1 MNIPIYRGFKRMNDS
16 HDIDMPYHPECKH
29 RYTEHLD
36 HNALIKRLNEIADE
50 IYSLT
55 QLCGDL
61 ETRLSDHNTDTEA
74 HRYLRELINV
84 STNRLVTVK
93 ATIDN
98 SLSILEDKVD
108 ANYSTLNAADGQL
121 ATRLDNVDTEIADI
135 RTVIESTALDLQD
148 SITSTV
154 NGNKPI
160 IKSITTDN
168 SVILAELPSEHSK
181 FRYGTNETKNVV
193 TYTADNNSTE
203 IPNYTATLLDENG
216 NTSFPGIVTAP
227 TLRGN
232 ANKATKLNTAITI
245 AIKDASGEN
254 LGSSVTTDLSGNI
267 TLKVPSV
274 LKDTNI
280 TGIANKAHN
289 DATGANIVDTYVHK
303 TSINEEIDGIKT
315 FNDVLKGS
323 MIEPKVHTGSSV
335 GKSTVPYENVYA
347 TNITSTNAN
356 ITNITGTLTG
366 NASTAPKL
374 ATARKINGTDFDGT
388 TAITTSSWGSARNI
402 SVGDASNTN
411 TGAAVSVNGSSNI
424 TLKLPSTIKGTLTG
438 NASTATKLAVSKK
451 INNTSFDGST
461 DITTAI
467 WGTARDVSITDNTGE
482 HVGTKVSV
490 NGSANIT
497 LKLPSN
503 ITATNFYGVASS
515 ATKLNSAVTIN
526 GTAFDGTANITTA
539 AWGYSRN
546 MQITDSDSSN
556 SGAITAVNGTNNVT
570 LKLPSTIRGTLTG
583 NASTATKLATAR
595 KINNTSFDGS
605 ANITTVQ
612 WGTARDVAISDASST
627 NTGSSTSVNGSSN
640 ITLKLPSNIK
650 GTLTGNAD
658 TATQFSANTTVTLT
672 GDATGTSAGSKKGWS
687 VPVTLAN
694 TGVTAG
700 TYGHNT
706 ANTNIQAN
714 TGSFMVPI
722 ISVDSKGRLTYIRDN
737 PCTIKTP
744 VYSAGNGI
752 SLSSSNVFSLT
763 NAYAG
768 NNTLKMV
775 VGGGFSPGNNYLHL
789 FTRDISIDSYGRV
802 TSNNVGTPIVIDLTS
817 LQGISVSPL
826 TNIYWYKTADSNG
839 YANGQ
844 IVSGSGLWTSKD
856 GSNHLSGS
864 YIATSG
870 AVAEGTETTHTAGSG
885 GSGGGGGYSSTWY
898 IFKQGFRKLSI

>member
-1 MNIPIYRGFKRMNDS
+1 MNDS
-16 HDIDMPYHPECKH
+16 HDIDMPYHPGCKH
-29 RYTEHLD
+29 RYMEHLD
-36 HNALIKRLNEIADE
+36 HNALIKHLNEIADE
-50 IYSLT
+50 IYNLT

-74 HRYLRELINV
+74 HRYLRELINA
-84 STNRLVTVK
+84 STNRLATVK
-93 ATIDN
+93 ETIDN
-98 SLSILEDKVD
+98 SLSILENKVD
-108 ANYSTLNAADGQL
+108 SNYSTLTAADGQL
-121 ATRLDNVDTEIADI
+121 ATRLDNVDTEIANI
-135 RTVIESTALDLQD
+135 RTTIESTTLDLQD

-160 IKSITTDN
+160 IKSITADN
-168 SVILAELPSEHSK
+168 SVILAELPSEHGK
-181 FRYGTNETKNVV
+181 FRYGTDETKTVV
-193 TYTADNNSTE
+193 TYTADNNSTG
-203 IPNYTATLLDENG
+203 IPNHTATLLDENG

-232 ANKATKLNTAITI
+232 ADTATLATKATKLNTAITI

-254 LGSSVTTDLSGNI
+254 LGSSVTTNLSGNI

-274 LKDTNI
+274 LKNTDI

-289 DATGANIVDTYVHK
+289 DATGADIVDTYVHK

-323 MIEPKVHTGSSV
+323 TIEPKVHTGSSV
-335 GKSTVPYENVYA
+335 GNSTVPYENVYA
-347 TNITSTNAN
+347 TNITSTNAS
-356 ITNITGTLTG
+356 IDNITGTLTG
-366 NASTAPKL
+366 NASTATKL

-402 SVGDASNTN
+402 SIGDASNTN
-411 TGAAVSVNGSSNI
+411 TGAAVSVNGSANI

-451 INNTSFDGST
+451 INNTAFDGSS

-497 LKLPSN
+497 LKLPSS

-515 ATKLNSAVTIN
+515 ATKLNNAVTIN
-526 GTAFDGTANITTA
+526 GTTFDGTANITTA

-546 MQITDSDSSN
+546 IQITDSDSSN

-570 LKLPSTIRGTLTG
+570 LKLPGTIKAALTG

-595 KINNTSFDGS
+595 KINNTSFDGT
-605 ANITTVQ
+605 ANITTAQ
-612 WGTARDVAISDASST
+612 WGTARNITISDASST
-627 NTGSSTSVNGSSN
+627 NTGTSTSVNGSSD
-640 ITLKLPSNIK
+640 ITLKLPSTIK

-658 TATQFSANTTVTLT
+658 TATQFSANTTVALT

-687 VPVTLAN
+687 IPVTLAN

-700 TYGHNT
+700 IYGHNT
-706 ANTNIQAN
+706 TNTNIQAN

-722 ISVDSKGRLTYIRDN
+722 ISVDSKGRITNIQDN

-744 VYSAGNGI
+744 VYTAGSGI
-752 SLSSSNVFSLT
+752 TLSSSNAFSLT
-763 NAYAG
+763 TIYSG
-768 NNTLKMV
+768 DTVLKTV
-775 VGGGFSPGNNYLHL
+775 VGGRFSSSKLYLS
-789 FTRDISIDSYGRV
+789 TRNITINTHGRITANTAGTDI
-802 TSNNVGTPIVIDLTS
+802 TIDLSS
-817 LQGISVSPL
+817 LDGISVG
-826 TNIYWYKTADSNG
+826 TAKTLYYHTEQGSYVNG
-839 YANGQ
+839 E
-844 IVSGSGLWTSKD
+844 IVPGSALYSTFNRSGYM
-856 GSNHLSGS
+856 NLSGQQTGTW
-864 YIATSG
+864 ITSG
-870 AVAEGTETTHTAGSG
+870 TATLEQTITHNSNSSG
-885 GSGGGGGYSSTWY
+885 EAYGVTY
-898 IFKQGFRKLSI
+898 IYKQSFRKLSI

>member
-16 HDIDMPYHPECKH
+16 HDIDMPYHPGCKH
-29 RYTEHLD
+29 RYTEHWD

-135 RTVIESTALDLQD
+135 RTVIESTALDLQY

-168 SVILAELPSEHSK
+168 SVILAELPSEHGN

-203 IPNYTATLLDENG
+203 IPNHTATLLDENG

-232 ANKATKLNTAITI
+232 ADTATLATKATKLNTAITI

-289 DATGANIVDTYVHK
+289 DATGADIVDTYVHK

-411 TGAAVSVNGSSNI
+411 TGAAVSVNGSANI

-467 WGTARDVSITDNTGE
+467 WGTARDIAISDNTGE
-482 HVGTKVSV
+482 HVSTKVSV

-570 LKLPSTIRGTLTG
+570 LKLPSTIKGTLTG
-583 NASTATKLATAR
+583 NASTATKATQDSDGN
-595 KINNTSFDGS
+595 KINTTYSKNGHTHDDRYYTESEVNNLLAGKANTSGTYSGLKVGNATSATKAVQDG
-605 ANITTVQ
+605 NGNVITTTYATKLYVNNEISRIVTTDNLHTLLAGIGVYDIGSTIHACTGMQ
-612 WGTARDVAISDASST
+612 LGYGATVAGSRLKYAALDDDGGFCDLNNPLTTVGTWLKVNGNSS
-627 NTGSSTSVNGSSN
+627 NTG
-640 ITLKLPSNIK
+640 
-650 GTLTGNAD
+650 
-658 TATQFSANTTVTLT
+658 
-672 GDATGTSAGSKKGWS
+672 
-687 VPVTLAN
+687 
-694 TGVTAG
+694 
-700 TYGHNT
+700 
-706 ANTNIQAN
+706 
-714 TGSFMVPI
+714 
-722 ISVDSKGRLTYIRDN
+722 
-737 PCTIKTP
+737 
-744 VYSAGNGI
+744 
-752 SLSSSNVFSLT
+752 
-763 NAYAG
+763 
-768 NNTLKMV
+768 
-775 VGGGFSPGNNYLHL
+775 GF
-789 FTRDISIDSYGRV
+789 
-802 TSNNVGTPIVIDLTS
+802 
-817 LQGISVSPL
+817 
-826 TNIYWYKTADSNG
+826 
-839 YANGQ
+839 
-844 IVSGSGLWTSKD
+844 GL
-856 GSNHLSGS
+856 
-864 YIATSG
+864 YRRIA
-870 AVAEGTETTHTAGSG
+870 
-885 GSGGGGGYSSTWY
+885 
-898 IFKQGFRKLSI
+898 

>member
-16 HDIDMPYHPECKH
+16 HDIDMPYHPGCKH

-84 STNRLVTVK
+84 STNRLATVK
-93 ATIDN
+93 ETIDN
-98 SLSILEDKVD
+98 SLSILDNKVD
-108 ANYSTLNAADGQL
+108 SNYSTLNAADGQL

-168 SVILAELPSEHSK
+168 SVILAELPSEHGK

-232 ANKATKLNTAITI
+232 ADTATLATKATKLNTAITI

-366 NASTAPKL
+366 NASTATKL

-411 TGAAVSVNGSSNI
+411 TGAAVSVNGSSDI
-424 TLKLPSTIKGTLTG
+424 TLKLPSTIRGTLTG

-451 INNTSFDGST
+451 INTTSFDGST

-467 WGTARDVSITDNTGE
+467 WGTARDIAISDNTGE
-482 HVGTKVSV
+482 HVSTKVSV

-503 ITATNFYGVASS
+503 ITATNFYGVASNAAKL
-515 ATKLNSAVTIN
+515 ATARKIN
-526 GTAFDGTANITTA
+526 GTDFDGTANITTA

-546 MQITDSDSSN
+546 MQITDGTNTSTPVS
-556 SGAITAVNGTNNVT
+556 VNGSQSCSLN
-570 LKLPSTIRGTLTG
+570 LPSTIKATFVGNITG
-583 NASTATKLATAR
+583 NVTGNCS
-595 KINNTSFDGS
+595 
-605 ANITTVQ
+605 
-612 WGTARDVAISDASST
+612 GTAGA
-627 NTGSSTSVNGSSN
+627 
-640 ITLKLPSNIK
+640 
-650 GTLTGNAD
+650 
-658 TATQFSANTTVTLT
+658 
-672 GDATGTSAGSKKGWS
+672 
-687 VPVTLAN
+687 
-694 TGVTAG
+694 
-700 TYGHNT
+700 
-706 ANTNIQAN
+706 
-714 TGSFMVPI
+714 
-722 ISVDSKGRLTYIRDN
+722 VDW
-737 PCTIKTP
+737 
-744 VYSAGNGI
+744 
-752 SLSSSNVFSLT
+752 
-763 NAYAG
+763 
-768 NNTLKMV
+768 
-775 VGGGFSPGNNYLHL
+775 
-789 FTRDISIDSYGRV
+789 
-802 TSNNVGTPIVIDLTS
+802 NNVGGRPSTFPPSSHTHDDRYYTEGEVNKLLGGKSNTNHSHGEYLPRTVGRITLGHDGNFYPTNGVGDNMQSHFFVCWADANMTS
-817 LQGISVSPL
+817 FYKPVAFSSDVYISG
-826 TNIYWYKTADSNG
+826 YKIT
-839 YANGQ
+839 
-844 IVSGSGLWTSKD
+844 V
-856 GSNHLSGS
+856 
-864 YIATSG
+864 
-870 AVAEGTETTHTAGSG
+870 E
-885 GSGGGGGYSSTWY
+885 
-898 IFKQGFRKLSI
+898 